1 MGFRALRVLNEDR
14 IAPGKGFGPH
24 SHRDMEILT
33 YMVDGRLAHRDSLT
47 GPHVL
52 GRNELQAMTAGD
64 GIVHS
69 EFNASD
75 TEPSHSLQIWI
86 EPRAEDLTPS
96 YQQIAFAPEDK
107 RGRLHLLAGPE
118 AADPART
125 AVINQD
131 ARVYVTEVGTGR
143 PRHPRAAG
151 RTTRMDSGGPRH
163 HRRQWHLAAAGRRR
177 RHQRRAHPSSSRA
190 TARSCSSISP
200 ENGHGPTRRRRRVL
214 LAVRHHRNASHMPPQ
229 SAPSTRA
236 RSRGCAG
243 SRMMAARSRRTAPIR
258 CAGCRRSMCRR
269 PRRTSPGRRP

>member
-1 MGFRALRVLNEDR
+1 MITIRRSDARGSADLGWLRSRATFSFGSYQDPNFMGFRVLRVLNEDR

-52 GRNELQAMTAGD
+52 ARNELQAMTAGD

-86 EPRAEDLTPS
+86 EPRSEDLTPS
-96 YQQIAFAPEDK
+96 YQQIAFDVEDR

-118 AADPART
+118 PTDPPRT

-131 ARVYVTEVGTGR
+131 ARLYVTEVGPDDRVTHTLPEGR
-143 PRHPRAAG
+143 HAWIQVVRGAVDVNGTSLQEGDGAAVSDE
-151 RTTRMDSGGPRH
+151 RTLIVSGEG
-163 HRRQWHLAAAGRRR
+163 
-177 RHQRRAHPSSSRA
+177 
-190 TARSCSSISP
+190 
-200 ENGHGPTRRRRRVL
+200 EVL
-214 LAVRHHRNASHMPPQ
+214 LFDLP
-229 SAPSTRA
+229 
-236 RSRGCAG
+236 
-243 SRMMAARSRRTAPIR
+243 
-258 CAGCRRSMCRR
+258 
-269 PRRTSPGRRP
+269 

>member
-1 MGFRALRVLNEDR
+1 MITIRRSDDRGFTDAGWLRSRATFSFGAYQDPNFVGFRVLRVLNEDR

-52 GRNELQAMTAGD
+52 GRNEVQVMTAGD

-69 EFNASD
+69 EFNASE

-118 AADPART
+118 SPDAART
-125 AVINQD
+125 AIINQD
-131 ARVYVTEVGTGR
+131 AQVYVTEVAPDDRVTHALPEGRHVWMQVVRGTIDVNGTSLQQGDG
-143 PRHPRAAG
+143 AAISDE
-151 RTTRMDSGGPRH
+151 RTVVVSGDG
-163 HRRQWHLAAAGRRR
+163 
-177 RHQRRAHPSSSRA
+177 
-190 TARSCSSISP
+190 
-200 ENGHGPTRRRRRVL
+200 EVL
-214 LAVRHHRNASHMPPQ
+214 LFELP
-229 SAPSTRA
+229 
-236 RSRGCAG
+236 
-243 SRMMAARSRRTAPIR
+243 
-258 CAGCRRSMCRR
+258 
-269 PRRTSPGRRP
+269 

>member
-1 MGFRALRVLNEDR
+1 MITIRRSDDRGFTDAGWLRSRATFSFGAYQDPNFVGFRVLRVLNEDR

-52 GRNELQAMTAGD
+52 GRNEVQVMTAGD

-69 EFNASD
+69 EFNASE

-118 AADPART
+118 SPDAART
-125 AVINQD
+125 AIINQD
-131 ARVYVTEVGTGR
+131 AQVYVTEVAPDDRVTHALPEGRHAWMQVVRGTIDVNGTSLQQGDG
-143 PRHPRAAG
+143 AAISDE
-151 RTTRMDSGGPRH
+151 RTVVVSGDG
-163 HRRQWHLAAAGRRR
+163 
-177 RHQRRAHPSSSRA
+177 
-190 TARSCSSISP
+190 
-200 ENGHGPTRRRRRVL
+200 EVL
-214 LAVRHHRNASHMPPQ
+214 LFELP
-229 SAPSTRA
+229 
-236 RSRGCAG
+236 
-243 SRMMAARSRRTAPIR
+243 
-258 CAGCRRSMCRR
+258 
-269 PRRTSPGRRP
+269 